1 MWSVNLSRKEFFE
14 FYLGG
19 LRGVESRITPSS
31 GLKISKP
38 DGVTL
43 VWADEPTEF
52 TLPSLAIVP
61 DGHVEQVLVSVLSAP
76 QAPSPLTSLTR
87 VISRESAVSHFDS
100 DLVPLNDNLIPVFCA
115 MSCVEAV
122 LYADGRIGLA
132 QVTPALCRRTI
143 SFAWGRALIARASAE
158 SMQELPAR
166 WLKTHELLTGAGS
179 ASVFMK
185 VLSSLVPILI
195 SCSELIIGVRPK
207 SGAGMLAHELLWG
220 SRVSQEKSWL
230 SLSRGLD
237 VAVSIDALNSLNRE
251 ERGLH
256 LQRALKTLSSQ
267 SSKVD
272 GEDDALIAA
281 CAFLATRLSPGSLD
295 HFEILK
301 AFGNV
306 ELMAW
311 YVVFASI
318 QAPRDFLFS
327 RNGLGFKILK
337 GLVLVED
344 KVAQPSADISF
355 EELSILG
362 RAGSEMRDFA
372 ADGQDLQVELIPY
385 VSGSFNVRN
394 RSVGRSSSA
403 ATRDQDLLNGSPGSL
418 RDRLF
423 RLARELDRISKEVD
437 GGGYRKRGA

>member
-1 MWSVNLSRKEFFE
+1 MSFF
-14 FYLGG
+14 
-19 LRGVESRITPSS
+19 
-31 GLKISKP
+31 
-38 DGVTL
+38 
-43 VWADEPTEF
+43 
-52 TLPSLAIVP
+52 
-61 DGHVEQVLVSVLSAP
+61 
-76 QAPSPLTSLTR
+76 
-87 VISRESAVSHFDS
+87 
-100 DLVPLNDNLIPVFCA
+100 
-115 MSCVEAV
+115 
-122 LYADGRIGLA
+122 
-132 QVTPALCRRTI
+132 
-143 SFAWGRALIARASAE
+143 
-158 SMQELPAR
+158 
-166 WLKTHELLTGAGS
+166 
-179 ASVFMK
+179 
-185 VLSSLVPILI
+185 
-195 SCSELIIGVRPK
+195 
-207 SGAGMLAHELLWG
+207 WG

-267 SSKVD
+267 NSKVD

-311 YVVFASI
+311 YIVFASI

-327 RNGLGFKILK
+327 RNGLGFKVLK

-394 RSVGRSSSA
+394 RSAGRSNSA

-437 GGGYRKRGA
+437 GGGIESVGPDPII